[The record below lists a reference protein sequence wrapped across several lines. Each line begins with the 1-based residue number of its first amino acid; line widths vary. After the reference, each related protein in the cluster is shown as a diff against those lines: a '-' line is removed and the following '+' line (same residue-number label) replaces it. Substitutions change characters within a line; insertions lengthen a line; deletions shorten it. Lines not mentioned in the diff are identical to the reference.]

1 MNRSTQFL
9 SAACIAFLLI
19 FSACKKEP
27 VVEEIIKGCTD
38 ITADNYNSNAKESD
52 GSCTYQKRYIGP
64 YDIKVLCDQSSD
76 IFTDATMELKA
87 TPNPKK
93 VEFVISTSSTNINFF
108 GSIISKDTVKVDTL
122 IPGFQADIKN
132 IIKNLP
138 VSQIVKVDL
147 GIKSKFAI
155 SVDNKKLTGKMAL
168 VLISKDTVNYQGVKV
183 PPITIPDNCELNAT
197 KK

>member
-1 MNRSTQFL
+1 MNRSIKYL
-9 SAACIAFLLI
+9 SLYFVVATLI
-19 FSACKKEP
+19 FVACKKEP
-27 VVEEIIKGCTD
+27 EVEEIIKGCTD
-38 ITADNYNSNAKESD
+38 ITADNYNANAKESD
-52 GSCTYQKRYIGP
+52 GSCTYQKRFVGP

-87 TPNPKK
+87 TPNQKK
-93 VEFVISTSSTNINFF
+93 VEFIISTSSTNINFF
-108 GSIISKDTVKVDTL
+108 GSIISKDTIKVDTL
-122 IPGFQADIKN
+122 IPDFQADIKN

-155 SVDNKKLTGKMAL
+155 TADNKKLSGKMAL
-168 VLISKDTVNYQGVKV
+168 VLISKDTVNYLGTKV
-183 PPITIPDNCELNAT
+183 PPLTLPDNCELNAT